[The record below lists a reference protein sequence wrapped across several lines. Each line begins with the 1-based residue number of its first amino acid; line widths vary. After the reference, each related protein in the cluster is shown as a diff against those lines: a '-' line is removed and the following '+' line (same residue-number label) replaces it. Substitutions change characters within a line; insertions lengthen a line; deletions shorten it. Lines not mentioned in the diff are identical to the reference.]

1 MLLRGST
8 HHMKDKR
15 TTVLEGRNLLA
26 RQNNTATAR
35 DRRRRQRSKERAD
48 RMFDRQYAESRREAA
63 AEEGAPRAALYKGKM
78 GSSHRRSTRMQRS
91 STAGPVSAKIDPA
104 GWFSNLNLSPRSLKI
119 GTAVLC
125 VVLAFVFLYT
135 PAQQYYQA
143 QRENDRLVAEQA
155 YIEQRNEVLDAQND
169 TLASDAG
176 MEDAVRQ
183 KYGYVV
189 SGDQVAVVSG
199 LSDHVVGTALAADND
214 DIEANVLSSTVKAPE
229 EWYTPFLDAFFGY
242 E

>member
-1 MLLRGST
+1 M
-8 HHMKDKR
+8 
-15 TTVLEGRNLLA
+15 LEGRNLLA

-35 DRRRRQRSKERAD
+35 DRRRRKHSKERAD
-48 RMFDRQYAESRREAA
+48 KMFERQYAAEARRESEA
-63 AEEGAPRAALYKGKM
+63 AEGQAPRAALYKGKM
-78 GSSHRRSTRMQRS
+78 GPSHRRSTRMQRS
-91 STAGPVSAKIDPA
+91 SQAGPVSAKINPA
-104 GWFSNLNLSPRSLKI
+104 GWLSSLNVSPRSLKL
-119 GTAVLC
+119 GTVVLC
-125 VVLAFVFLYT
+125 VVLLFAFLYA
-135 PAQQYYQA
+135 PAQQYYLA

-155 YIEQRNEVLDAQND
+155 YIAQRNEALDAQNN

-176 MEDAVRQ
+176 MEDVVRQ

-214 DIEANVLSSTVKAPE
+214 GIEANVLSSTVKAPE